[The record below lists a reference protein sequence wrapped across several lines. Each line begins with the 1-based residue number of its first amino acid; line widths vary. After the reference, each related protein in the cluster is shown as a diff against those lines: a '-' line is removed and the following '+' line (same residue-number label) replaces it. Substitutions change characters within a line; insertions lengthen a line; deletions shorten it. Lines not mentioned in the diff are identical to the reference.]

1 MRVLGLDVGER
12 RVGVAISDP
21 GETMAVPKTTLNR
34 SEGTRALAR
43 LATEE
48 EVGLIV
54 IGLPLSMSGEEGEQ
68 AQQTR
73 AFASKLEADL
83 GVPIEFWD
91 ERLSSVAA
99 ERLLGDG
106 RARVKERVDAL
117 AATLVL
123 QSFLDSR
130 RERPVDR

>member
-12 RVGVAISDP
+12 RIGVAISDP
-21 GETMAVPKTTLNR
+21 GETMAVPKATVNR
-34 SEGTRALAR
+34 SEGMKPLSR
-43 LATEE
+43 LAQEE
-48 EVGLIV
+48 EIGLIV

-68 AQQTR
+68 AHDTR
-73 AFASKLEADL
+73 AFASKVEADL
-83 GVPIEFWD
+83 GLPVEFWD

-99 ERLLGDG
+99 ERLLGGG

-117 AATLVL
+117 AATLIL

-130 RERPVDR
+130 RERQVDL